1 MLEWTNVHRR
11 ALRALSVFLLFAVV
25 PPSFG
30 ADSQPVKPTKTSK
43 PAGKM
48 SDFFEK
54 YKDEYAA
61 TEEPSFV
68 DLGPVVYLTIAGR
81 GEPGS
86 KLFREKM
93 EALYNV
99 ATAIHT
105 RYTAAGRRYTNGP
118 LESMW
123 WKPKKEHEDI
133 DEPEETWHWRLLI
146 RTPKFIGNKAV
157 AKAVARL
164 SEQNADTLVKE
175 VHLKAVN
182 EGLCVQALH
191 IGPYDKATETLDT
204 MAAFAKESGLTPYRQ
219 RLRHEVYLS
228 DPNREPPEKL
238 RTILRLPV
246 N

>member
-1 MLEWTNVHRR
+1 MLEWTNVHRC
-11 ALRALSVFLLFAVV
+11 ALQALSVFLLFAVV

-30 ADSQPVKPTKTSK
+30 ADSQPVTATKTSK

-68 DLGPVVYLTIAGR
+68 DLGPVVYLTIAGH
-81 GEPGS
+81 GEPGTEF
-86 KLFREKM
+86 FRKRL

-99 ATAIHT
+99 ANAIHT

-118 LESMW
+118 LESLW
-123 WKPKKEHEDI
+123 WKPKKEHEDT
-133 DEPEETWHWRLLI
+133 DEPEEIWHWRLLI

-157 AKAVARL
+157 AKAVAQL
-164 SEQNADTLVKE
+164 SEQDADTLVKE
-175 VHLKAVN
+175 VHLKAVQ

-204 MAAFAKESGLTPYRQ
+204 MEAFAKENGLKPYG
-219 RLRHEVYLS
+219 LRHEIYLS